1 MKQGKEILTKHLKQM
16 EEEKS
21 PVERLRNMIDPELG
35 QLDPIYLQRF
45 INSRDGSLERAVS
58 AAKKYHEARQTWNV
72 KDLAGVRVKQPQEW
86 GENFH
91 GKWLGNDLE
100 GKTLISGMK
109 LNS

>member
-72 KDLAGVRVKQPQEW
+72 KDLAGVRVKQPQGW

-100 GKTLISGMK
+100 GRL
-109 LNS
+109 